1 VIQSIEKGFSSLG
14 FKPSLSPNLQVVVAS
29 SPIIPNSSLQYI
41 PDALLIT
48 HAHDDHIEEFP
59 ILIEKVI
66 SNSKKLSVFCILE
79 CYKQISKKFPKLSN
93 SNTQQHISFI
103 IIRPNNTFDADQFI
117 MFPILTYHG
126 NEIMA
131 LFT

>member
-1 VIQSIEKGFSSLG
+1 VIQSIEKGFSSLR

-29 SPIIPNSSLQYI
+29 SSIIPNSSLQYS

-48 HAHDDHIEEFP
+48 HAHDDQIEEFP

-79 CYKQISKKFPKLSN
+79 CYKQISKKFPKISN
-93 SNTQQHISFI
+93 SNTQQHTSFI
-103 IIRPNNTFDADQFI
+103 IIRLKKYF
-117 MFPILTYHG
+117 
-126 NEIMA
+126 
-131 LFT
+131 